1 LHLRVQSLRF
11 PLFPLFLQC
20 VHGFEK
26 QKHTHKAEKERAREK
41 TSSLDSFSFNSIFLI
56 NDSVSKEVFLGVFD
70 VAKRTT
76 LLQSEKLH
84 SSLPPLSLKKRERK
98 KKRKKRKAFGCQR
111 EHPPCVKDGQRRE
124 KKQTALSSL
133 SLAHNQNRQ
142 EKTFEFHTRVL
153 PSSFFSCPI
162 LFLWFDQ
169 CAAKK
174 LAQSTQTCQR
184 FSLS

>member
-1 LHLRVQSLRF
+1 VCTVLKNKNTHTQSR
-11 PLFPLFLQC
+11 
-20 VHGFEK
+20 
-26 QKHTHKAEKERAREK
+26 ERKNEREK

-124 KKQTALSSL
+124 KNKLLSSL

-142 EKTFEFHTRVL
+142 EKTFEFHTQRASL
-153 PSSFFSCPI
+153 FF
-162 LFLWFDQ
+162 L
-169 CAAKK
+169 
-174 LAQSTQTCQR
+174 
-184 FSLS
+184 SLSRFVFVV